1 MMNSESP
8 QDRRMRELWQ
18 GQQAEGVRM
27 SIDQIRASATKFQ
40 RRIGS
45 RNMREY
51 VAAAAVAIFF
61 GFELLRTGDP
71 LTRIGFALIIA
82 GVLYMVWQLHSK
94 GSARPLPEDAGL
106 ASCTE
111 FQRRELERQR
121 ELVSSVWRWYLGP
134 MIPGLAVLIAAFSR
148 TNSGRLTHPG
158 LIIALYSILVAAVFV
173 FVAKLNGRAARELQR
188 RIDELDELSRENGGC
203 Q

>member
-1 MMNSESP
+1 MNSESP
-8 QDRRMRELWQ
+8 QDRHMRELWQ

-27 SIDQIRASATKFQ
+27 SVDQIRASAGTFQ

-61 GFELLRTGDP
+61 GFQLQRTGDL
-71 LTRIGFALIIA
+71 LTRIGFALIVA
-82 GVLYMVWQLHSK
+82 GMLYMAWQLHSK
-94 GSARPLPEDAGL
+94 GSGRPLPEDAGL
-106 ASCTE
+106 ASCAE
-111 FQRRELERQR
+111 FQRRELKRQR
-121 ELVSSVWRWYLGP
+121 ELVSGVWRWYLGP
-134 MIPGLAVLIAAFSR
+134 MIPGLVVLIAAFSR
-148 TNSGRLTHPG
+148 TNSRHLTHRG
-158 LIIALYSILVAAVFV
+158 LIVVLYSILVAAVFV
-173 FVAKLNGRAARELQR
+173 FVAKLNGRAARKLQR